1 MVGREKDGIWIT
13 LKEEIHAAPAE
24 VASCISSAAGFCRWL
39 AVGCDITVDDRGA
52 RDDRNAAD
60 DRSSG
65 ESGHAR
71 DRHEDSSGERALL
84 SIAWDRAW
92 NHTTEALILEHDI
105 AAVADGCARI
115 KFEWFPSPVDDTPVP
130 IEIVVAPL
138 AERGDGTA
146 GARVILRHGPF
157 AEETDNLLFMA
168 DSAESWRWYLCNL
181 RSVLE
186 AKHDMRAVRPL

>member
-13 LKEEIHAAPAE
+13 LKEEIHAAPSE

-39 AVGCDITVDDRGA
+39 AVGCEINVEDRGA
-52 RDDRNAAD
+52 NE
-60 DRSSG
+60 SSQ
-65 ESGHAR
+65 AR
-71 DRHEDSSGERALL
+71 DRPKDSSDERATL

-92 NHTTEALILEHDI
+92 NHTTETLILEHDI
-105 AAVADGCARI
+105 AALADGCARI

-157 AEETDNLLFMA
+157 AEDTDNLLFMA